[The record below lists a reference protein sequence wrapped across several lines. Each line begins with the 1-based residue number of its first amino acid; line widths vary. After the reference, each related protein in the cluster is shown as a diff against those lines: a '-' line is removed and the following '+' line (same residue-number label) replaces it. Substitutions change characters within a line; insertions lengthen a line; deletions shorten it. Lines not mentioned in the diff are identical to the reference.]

1 MTDPQVEVLPGTHLV
16 ACRDGVV
23 VVVANRD
30 DVTATGDT
38 AAGAALTALCG
49 LVDEAAATENK
60 RTGRMFARLATTWL
74 MSLEDEDA
82 VEFGVLTPCASGL
95 AVFLHGG
102 VSAVLTVGDRSE
114 VLRGSDA
121 GFTVDRVVI
130 PAPAIGAGL
139 FVDEADWVS
148 ELPGIRGLCTLAAGT
163 VPGSGAVLWYGQ
175 PVRKVPV
182 VKRDRHSAGPR
193 AGHDQ
198 GEIDGRTVS
207 PGSVPDKGA
216 APPTAA
222 IDLEETVAPSAPVD
236 DEPAAPRAFAAE
248 SDRRAP
254 EPIDGG
260 HGRTG
265 SRARQETG
273 PERRPPSRPIDDGRA
288 APGREPAAPELRG
301 AVGPGDR
308 HAIVKGYKCAR
319 SHHND
324 PRVSFCAVC
333 GIRMDQLT
341 CVLTDGVRPPLGL
354 LLLDDG
360 TSYVLDSDC
369 VLGREPDH
377 SEAARRGAR
386 PIRLDDASGGM
397 SRTHVEI
404 RLKDWDVTV
413 VDSGSANGTHIRQ
426 PGQDWTRAIPGHPVI
441 LQPGAQVLL
450 GGRTATFDSQHG
462 QV

>member
-23 VVVANRD
+23 VVVANRH
-30 DVTATGDT
+30 DVTATEDT

-49 LVDEAAATENK
+49 LVDEAAAKENT

-74 MSLEDEDA
+74 MGLDDEDA

-95 AVFLHGG
+95 AIFLHGG

-139 FVDEADWVS
+139 FVDEADSAS
-148 ELPGIRGLCTLAAGT
+148 ELPGIRGLCTLAAGA

-182 VKRDRHSAGPR
+182 VKRDRSSAHPR
-193 AGHDQ
+193 ADRAQ
-198 GEIDGRTVS
+198 PELPPNR
-207 PGSVPDKGA
+207 A
-216 APPTAA
+216 APPTAE
-222 IDLEETVAPSAPVD
+222 IDIEETVAPSASVGD
-236 DEPAAPRAFAAE
+236 DIAVPRASTAA
-248 SDRRAP
+248 SDHHGSG
-254 EPIDGG
+254 PIDGTR
-260 HGRTG
+260 GRTV
-265 SRARQETG
+265 SEPRRETV
-273 PERRPPSRPIDDGRA
+273 PPSGRGSA
-288 APGREPAAPELRG
+288 ASPGQ
-301 AVGPGDR
+301 
-308 HAIVKGYKCAR
+308 AIVKGYKCAR
-319 SHHND
+319 QHHND

-360 TSYVLDSDC
+360 TSYILDSDC

-377 SEAARRGAR
+377 SEAVRRGAR
-386 PIRLDDASGGM
+386 PIRVDDASGGM
-397 SRTHVEI
+397 SRTHAEI

-426 PGQDWTRAIPGHPVI
+426 PGQDWTRALPGHPMV
-441 LQPGAQVLL
+441 LQPGAQILL

>member
-16 ACRDGVV
+16 ACCDGVV
-23 VVVANRD
+23 VVVAHRH
-30 DVTATGDT
+30 DVTPTEDT

-49 LVDEAAATENK
+49 LVDEAAAKEST

-74 MSLEDEDA
+74 MGLDDEDA
-82 VEFGVLTPCASGL
+82 VEFGVLTPCVTGL

-139 FVDEADWVS
+139 FVDEVDSAI
-148 ELPGIRGLCTLAAGT
+148 ELPGIRGLCTLASGV
-163 VPGSGAVLWYGQ
+163 VPGAGAVLWYGQ

-182 VKRDRHSAGPR
+182 VKRDRASVYPGTDRARSEPPR
-193 AGHDQ
+193 
-198 GEIDGRTVS
+198 
-207 PGSVPDKGA
+207 SVPPNRA
-216 APPTAA
+216 APPTTD
-222 IDLEETVAPSAPVD
+222 IDLEETMAPSAPVE
-236 DEPAAPRAFAAE
+236 DETAVPRASTAA
-248 SDRRAP
+248 SGRRGSG
-254 EPIDGG
+254 PIDG
-260 HGRTG
+260 
-265 SRARQETG
+265 SRRRAVTEPRRETV
-273 PERRPPSRPIDDGRA
+273 PPSGRGSA
-288 APGREPAAPELRG
+288 HSPGQ
-301 AVGPGDR
+301 
-308 HAIVKGYKCAR
+308 AIVKGYKCAR
-319 SHHND
+319 QHHND

-360 TSYVLDSDC
+360 TSYILDSDC

-377 SEAARRGAR
+377 SEAVRRGAR
-386 PIRLDDASGGM
+386 PIRVDDASGGM
-397 SRTHVEI
+397 SRTHAEI

-426 PGQDWTRAIPGHPVI
+426 PGQDWTRALPGHPVI
-441 LQPGAQVLL
+441 LHPGAQILL

>member
-38 AAGAALTALCG
+38 AAGAVLTALCG
-49 LVDEAAATENK
+49 LVDEAAAVENN

-74 MSLEDEDA
+74 MGLDDEDA

-139 FVDEADWVS
+139 FVDEADAAS

-182 VKRDRHSAGPR
+182 VKRGRPSALPGADGARPEPPR
-193 AGHDQ
+193 
-198 GEIDGRTVS
+198 
-207 PGSVPDKGA
+207 SVPRNPP
-216 APPTAA
+216 APPTTD
-222 IDLEETVAPSAPVD
+222 IDLEETMAPSAAID
-236 DEPAAPRAFAAE
+236 DETAVPRT
-248 SDRRAP
+248 SGQGGSGL
-254 EPIDGG
+254 IDGTR
-260 HGRTG
+260 GRAV
-265 SRARQETG
+265 SEPRRETV
-273 PERRPPSRPIDDGRA
+273 PPPSRGS
-288 APGREPAAPELRG
+288 APS
-301 AVGPGDR
+301 PGQ
-308 HAIVKGYKCAR
+308 AIVKGYKCAR
-319 SHHND
+319 RHHND

-377 SEAARRGAR
+377 SEAVCRGAR

-397 SRTHVEI
+397 SRTHAEI

-441 LQPGAQVLL
+441 LQPGAQILL